1 MKRFLNNLKFK
12 SKILFIVGA
21 LFFVT
26 TMVGGMT
33 YYYYAA
39 QDVEKSFTEG
49 AEDVLAQLTDT
60 LNLRLN
66 AVETRVRGLIL
77 NTTFMRTM
85 VNYLN
90 KPDDENRVKALGETA
105 SFLKDLESGERLV
118 HSTYIYTDKGE
129 FENFTR
135 MRNWDF
141 DFTKSKFYEAYQK
154 AGVTAVQWFPVQADE
169 IFRDSDEV
177 IPYVRRFTL
186 DGYYNG
192 GYQYLVVQLSKL
204 ELDRVLSGKYG
215 YFDKIL
221 IVNENGNLLAG
232 SEDVDTNMLLAI
244 AQDSLDADI
253 AAERNYE
260 QDQVDYLVF
269 SDTIQTTGWK
279 IFGLRSRESLL
290 GSLKSLRV
298 LIAEFTA
305 IIFLAALA
313 ALLIVSNRLTAALTR
328 LEKRMSIVQGGDFG
342 VRFFYPYHDEV
353 GSLAKGFNCML
364 DEIERLVK
372 KQEDTIQELKRERDF
387 VAEVQKQKRKA
398 ELKALQAQI
407 NPHFLYN
414 TLNAITWQAAD
425 KGEEEISILSSSL
438 GRFFRISLSKGA
450 EVISFREELDHVTSY
465 LEIQS
470 IRYGTKLNYD
480 IEVDAALKEYKV
492 LKLILQPLA
501 ENSIYHGI
509 KEKAQAGKIRIC
521 AQLIHTNADTSDCL
535 QICVWDNGL
544 GIAPDL
550 LKKINYALANGETN
564 SNDGYGI
571 FNVNERIRLYYGESY
586 GLRYESEAGE
596 WTRAILTLPAV
607 KMGDETCI
615 GF

>member
-49 AEDVLAQLTDT
+49 AEDVLMQLADT
-60 LNLRLN
+60 IDLRLN

-90 KPDDENRVKALGETA
+90 KPDDKNRVKALGETA
-105 SFLKDLESGERLV
+105 SFLKDLESGEWLV

-135 MRNWDF
+135 MRNWNF

-154 AGVTAVQWFPVQADE
+154 KDATAVQWFPVQVDE
-169 IFRDSDEV
+169 IFRDNDEV

-192 GYQYLVVQLSKL
+192 GYQYLVVQLRKS
-204 ELDRVLSGKYG
+204 ELDWILSGKYG

-221 IVNENGNLLAG
+221 IVNENANFLAG
-232 SEDVDTNMLLAI
+232 SEDVDANALMEIVQA
-244 AQDSLDADI
+244 SSGENI
-253 AAERNYE
+253 AAEHDYE
-260 QDQVDYLVF
+260 QDQVKYLVF
-269 SDTIQTTGWK
+269 SDTLQATGWR
-279 IFGLRSRESLL
+279 IVGLRSRESLL
-290 GSLKSLRV
+290 GSLKSLRT

-305 IIFLAALA
+305 AIFLAALV
-313 ALLIVSNRLTAALTR
+313 ALLIVSNSLTAALTR

-342 VRFFYPYHDEV
+342 VRFFYPYQDEV
-353 GSLAKGFNCML
+353 GSLAKSFNCML

-372 KQEDTIQELKRERDF
+372 NQEDTIQELKRERDF

-425 KGEEEISILSSSL
+425 KGEDQISILSNSL

-470 IRYGTKLNYD
+470 IRYGAKLNYEV
-480 IEVDAALKEYKV
+480 EVDAALKEYKV

-521 AQLIHTNADTSDCL
+521 AQIVHTNVDTSDCL

-550 LKKINYALANGETN
+550 LKKINYALAKGETN
-564 SNDGYGI
+564 SNNGYGI

-586 GLRYESEAGE
+586 GLRYESEEGE
-596 WTRAILTLPAV
+596 WTNAILTLPAV
-607 KMGDETCI
+607 KTEDETCI

>member
-60 LNLRLN
+60 LDLRLN
-66 AVETRVRGLIL
+66 AVEMRVRGLIL

-90 KPDDENRVKALGETA
+90 NPDDKNRVKALGEVA

-141 DFTKSKFYEAYQK
+141 DFEKSKFYQAYQK
-154 AGVTAVQWFPVQADE
+154 EGATAVQWFPAQADE
-169 IFRDSDEV
+169 IFRDNDEV

-192 GYQYLVVQLSKL
+192 GYQYLVVQLRKS
-204 ELDRVLSGKYG
+204 ELDRALSGKYG

-221 IVNENGNLLAG
+221 IINDNADLLAG
-232 SEDVDTNMLLAI
+232 SEDVDANALMEI
-244 AQDSLDADI
+244 AQASSGENI
-253 AAERNYE
+253 AAERDYE
-260 QDQVDYLVF
+260 QNQVKYLVF
-269 SDTIQTTGWK
+269 SDTFQATGWR
-279 IFGLRSRESLL
+279 IVGLRSRESLL
-290 GSLKSLRV
+290 GSLKSLRT

-305 IIFLAALA
+305 AIFLAALV
-313 ALLIVSNRLTAALTR
+313 ALLIVSNRLTVALTR

-353 GSLAKGFNCML
+353 GSLAKSFNCML

-372 KQEDTIQELKRERDF
+372 KQDETIQELKRERDF

-450 EVISFREELDHVTSY
+450 EVISLREEIEHVTSY

-470 IRYGTKLNYD
+470 IRYGEKLNYD
-480 IEVDAALKEYKV
+480 VEVDSSLMEYKV

-509 KEKAQAGKIRIC
+509 KEKAKTGWIHIL
-521 AQLIHTNADTSDCL
+521 AQLIHINDGNDRL
-535 QICVWDNGL
+535 QISVWDNGL
-544 GIAPDL
+544 GMACDM
-550 LKKINYALANGETN
+550 LKKINHSLANGETI
-564 SNDGYGI
+564 SADGYGI
-571 FNVNERIRLYYGESY
+571 FNVNERIRLYYGEQY
-586 GLRYESEAGE
+586 GLLYESEEGE
-596 WTRAILTLPAV
+596 WTKAILTLPAV
-607 KMGDETCI
+607 KAGNEICI
-615 GF
+615 RF